1 MPGSKTG
8 AGRMLISWEAGAGS
22 VRPWGN
28 CHHQPQIRAARNWS
42 PGTAADPGPIWRLQR
57 ETICT
62 IGDDATW
69 LQGHLPLWDSKLSG
83 ALSSSSRVSFISG
96 HLMTELSLESH
107 LLFPWLNSFIK
118 IILLDPDYI
127 CEVIRFI
134 TNRWTERP
142 TEGPVGLLV
151 RVPTQHVKKYI
162 LGNR

>member
-69 LQGHLPLWDSKLSG
+69 LQGHLPLWDS
-83 ALSSSSRVSFISG
+83 
-96 HLMTELSLESH
+96 ELSLALSFFLKSEFH
-107 LLFPWLNSFIK
+107 LWTSDDRAELGIIFTLSLAEQFHQNYTARPWLYLQSYTIYNQQMNW
-118 IILLDPDYI
+118 
-127 CEVIRFI
+127 
-134 TNRWTERP
+134 TANRRP
-142 TEGPVGLLV
+142 CWAACQGAYTAC
-151 RVPTQHVKKYI
+151 
-162 LGNR
+162 